1 LNITTQITD
10 YKQFEKFYKKFIKA
24 IGIMP
29 KWEFHKWRKEEGRN
43 GGRKEGR
50 KEGINGGRRKEE

>member
-29 KWEFHKWRKEEGRN
+29 KWEFHKWRKEEGR
-43 GGRKEGR
+43 